1 MTTTSM
7 NRTLQ
12 NYKTIFRE
20 ISSLYKNTKNSMLE
34 AYWKTGKYITE
45 TEEEYGTGKGY
56 GKGLIDRLS
65 RDLTKKYGKGFSETN
80 IKNMRRFYRVYEKS
94 QPVAEFK

>member
-1 MTTTSM
+1 
-7 NRTLQ
+7 
-12 NYKTIFRE
+12 
-20 ISSLYKNTKNSMLE
+20 MLE

-65 RDLTKKYGKGFSETN
+65 RDLTKKYGMGFSETN
-80 IKNMRRFYRVYEKS
+80 IKNMRRFYRVYEKK
-94 QPVAEFK
+94 QPVAELEWAEACSVYNIYNS